1 MERGGEMRDDEI
13 ATRDSFDNMH
23 TACRAAGP
31 MTAASYDNFE
41 PDIKKV
47 FSSFFDVIYSS
58 NATGVTQK
66 VSGACEPFWGLKPSD
81 IVGRSVFELEKDGI
95 YQPSITRLVLEN
107 QRRMQSVQITKTGRK
122 LAVIGMPIK
131 NHEGKIIEV
140 INLSRDITSETD
152 LKAGM
157 DFIKR
162 LLDVYMSASDEACLK
177 NRMSHQLVYA
187 SSEMAHIA
195 HIALKVS
202 DVDSTVLITG
212 ESGVGKEV
220 IASFIHSNSMRCRN
234 DFIKVNCGAI
244 PESLLESE
252 LFGYEK
258 GAFTGANKN
267 GKPGIF
273 ELANNGTLFL
283 DEVSEISTAMQVKL
297 LRVLQD
303 GVFTRV
309 GGVKPIYVDV
319 RIIAASNRD
328 LEKEMHEGRFRQ
340 DLYYRLNVVPIHIPA
355 LRDRPD
361 DIPQLTAYFLD
372 RYNRQYSR
380 NKFLDADVVRKFQE
394 HCWRGNIRELQN
406 TVERL
411 VVLSDRDLIVPAD
424 LPHHFLSKES
434 EQDVTVK
441 RIMPLK
447 DAVASVEQQLIHM
460 AMEKYG
466 TTTRIAEAL
475 GVDQSTISRK
485 LRKP

>member
-1 MERGGEMRDDEI
+1 MHDDKI
-13 ATRDSFDNMH
+13 ATRDPSDDMQA
-23 TACRAAGP
+23 ACRVNGP
-31 MTAASYDNFE
+31 ISAVSYGNFE
-41 PDIKKV
+41 SDIKEI
-47 FSSFFDVIYSS
+47 FSSFFDVIYLS

-66 VSGACEPFWGLKPSD
+66 VSGACETFWGLKPSD
-81 IVGRSVFELEKDGI
+81 MIGRSVFDLERDGI
-95 YQPSITRLVLEN
+95 FQPSVTRLVLETR
-107 QRRMQSVQITKTGRK
+107 QRMQSFQITKTGRK
-122 LAVIGMPIK
+122 LVVIGAPIK
-131 NHEGKIIEV
+131 NREGKIV
-140 INLSRDITSETD
+140 QVVNLSRDITSETD
-152 LKAGM
+152 LKVEM
-157 DFIKR
+157 NSIKR
-162 LLDVYMSASDEACLK
+162 LLDAYVHVSDGVHFK
-177 NRMSHQLVYA
+177 GRTSHQLVYA
-187 SSEMAHIA
+187 SPEMARIA

-202 DVDSTVLITG
+202 EVDSTVLITG

-220 IASFIHSNSMRCRN
+220 IASFIHLNSMRSQN

-244 PESLLESE
+244 PEALLESE

-258 GAFTGANKN
+258 GAFTGASKD

-283 DEVSEISTAMQVKL
+283 DEVSEISPAMQVKL

-303 GVFTRV
+303 GVFTRI

-361 DIPQLTAYFLD
+361 DIPQLTTYFLNC
-372 RYNRQYSR
+372 YNRQYSK
-380 NKFLDADVVRKFQE
+380 NKLIDTEVMRKFQE

-411 VVLSDRDLIVPAD
+411 VVLSDNDLIVPAD
-424 LPHHFLSKES
+424 LPPHFSGKTS
-434 EQDVTVK
+434 EQDIIVK

-485 LRKP
+485 LRRS